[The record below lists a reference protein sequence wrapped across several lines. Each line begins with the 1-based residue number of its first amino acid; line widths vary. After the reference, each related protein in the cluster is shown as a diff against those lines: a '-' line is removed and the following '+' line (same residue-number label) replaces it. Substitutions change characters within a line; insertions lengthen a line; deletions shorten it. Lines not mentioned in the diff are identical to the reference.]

1 MNFVNL
7 TFKCFNNFVLTS
19 QFNFKHTKV
28 TNFVFIFIFFWIS
41 CFEVLCNF
49 ISWELFIVWGTLK
62 QNGLFLKYALL
73 TQFEHAWD
81 ISKWFPIFLMSYFC
95 YKLSFPLKIKKY
107 FSKKLQQ
114 KKFWVPSKNPRKKI
128 KKFLVKEFMK

>member
-41 CFEVLCNF
+41 CFEVLCNS

-62 QNGLFLKYALL
+62 QNGLYLKYALL
-73 TQFEHAWD
+73 TQFEHA
-81 ISKWFPIFLMSYFC
+81 
-95 YKLSFPLKIKKY
+95 
-107 FSKKLQQ
+107 
-114 KKFWVPSKNPRKKI
+114 
-128 KKFLVKEFMK
+128 